1 MLIHFVLFPTGRG
14 ELLAKSYLSLAVS
27 LWRIL
32 SSVLQMSLSFYFLWQ
47 ELGYSI
53 LVGIG
58 FLLLLMPVNALIMA
72 KKQSYE
78 TKEMQEKDTRVKQ
91 LTEVLSGIKILKL
104 FAWELP
110 FQEKINDIRRR
121 ELHFTGISC
130 YIQGAIVVLWRWTP
144 TAVVFLI
151 FMTYVSTDA
160 GHVLTAQ
167 KAFVSLSLLNILRF
181 SMNNLPQGIGL
192 LINVSR

>member
-1 MLIHFVLFPTGRG
+1 
-14 ELLAKSYLSLAVS
+14 
-27 LWRIL
+27 
-32 SSVLQMSLSFYFLWQ
+32 MSLSFYFLWQ

-58 FLLLLMPVNALIMA
+58 FLLLLMPVNALITA

-78 TKEMQEKDTRVKQ
+78 TKEMEEKDTRVKQ